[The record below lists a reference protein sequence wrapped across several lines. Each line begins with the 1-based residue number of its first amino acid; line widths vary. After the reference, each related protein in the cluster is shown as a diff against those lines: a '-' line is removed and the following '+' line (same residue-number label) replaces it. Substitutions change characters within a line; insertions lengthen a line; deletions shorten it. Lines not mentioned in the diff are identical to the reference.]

1 MTVLQEL
8 TEELL
13 RIVNRANDRYHIAR
27 EKKEKGDF
35 YTEVKPF
42 ADEAQRLSA
51 AWEKEILASFRT
63 SQFKYIHFPQVK
75 AVVENIE
82 LISVQAFFPE
92 TSYTRFRN
100 YVESTLFVLQQ
111 LLKELK

>member
-1 MTVLQEL
+1 MTTLQEL

-13 RIVNRANDRYHIAR
+13 NIVNDANERYHIAR
-27 EKKEKGDF
+27 ETKEKGDF

-42 ADEAQRLSA
+42 SDKARLLTE
-51 AWEKEILASFRT
+51 AWEKEIT
-63 SQFKYIHFPQVK
+63 SCFQTTCFKHIHGPQVK

-82 LISVQAFFPE
+82 MISVQAFFPE

-100 YVESTLFVLQQ
+100 YVESTLFVLKQ
-111 LLKELK
+111 LLKELI